1 MQNLTNNFE
10 FKGIPMRL
18 LTCSLFRSQ
27 KTALTPERCS
37 LQPASPFRSLAFL
50 STAAILFCGAL
61 AHAAGTATV
70 TNLVLTSGSS
80 VPVTTVTAGTAVTLT
95 ASVKAG
101 ATALTAGQV
110 FFCDTSVVSCGYSVS
125 LGSAQLTSAGS
136 AKLII
141 IPAPGSHTYKA
152 VFTGTASNAASTS
165 ANVNLAVTASIATS
179 TTVTAS
185 GTAPYTLIS
194 KVTGIA
200 ANWPTGTV
208 TLTDTTNSFTLGKQT
223 LVSNGSLLDLNAGAA
238 YPLPPASDFIISGD
252 FNGDGKLDLAVAV
265 TRYFPDD
272 GIEDGVAILLGNGD
286 GSFTAAS
293 TVGLTKDSFV
303 ESMVVGDFNGDGKLD
318 LATAN
323 NGLNSVT
330 ILLGNGDGT
339 FTAGSSPAA
348 GNGPISIVTADFNR
362 DGHADLAVANYSG
375 PITILLGNGDGTF
388 TVKNQTLGANSFGIV
403 VADLNGD
410 GFADLAVADGAS
422 YLDIL
427 LGKGDGTFSLGTPAN
442 TVDGPSVVVTGDF
455 NGDGKADL
463 AAVNTGGSTSSLT
476 VLLGNGD
483 GTFTAGT
490 APAIDISTNSYT
502 GFLASA
508 DFNGDGKSDL
518 VLLSYDKD
526 WELISQGDGS
536 FAEITL
542 PGATT
547 GPNYYTVTTGD
558 FNGDGLADIATQN
571 SDTALANIYLNQ
583 QSVTATATLTNVVIP
598 GSGNHTVQA
607 AYGGNTEFASSSKT
621 FQLSAA
627 SLATKLSLTANP
639 TAPAYGAQVLL
650 TATLAPYSDGTLLTN
665 GETVTFLS
673 NGSAIG
679 TGKLTSGV
687 ATFNIS
693 SLPAG
698 SDSITATYPGDSNF
712 AAATSAAVNVVVATP
727 QPAAV
732 TLSPASLTFAAQ
744 PVGTTSAAQ
753 SLTLTDSG
761 QSTLNLTSIVVSG
774 PFAETNTCGTSV
786 APTASCQISVTYSP
800 TSAQNDSGA
809 ITITDNATGSPHT
822 VALSG
827 TGSALNLS
835 PSSTQ
840 LTITSPGASATDNL
854 QIASNNGFS
863 GTVSLTCAVKFT
875 GTGTAND
882 APVCSLSPS
891 SVTVSSG
898 TTGSTTLTV
907 TSTAATASLRG
918 FLLPSGT
925 ALAALTLCGFLP
937 RRRWRGIMMVFLL
950 GVVVTAAFTGCGG
963 SSKSSSP
970 KDSGTTTG
978 SYSVTVTATSGSFTT
993 TTPIPLTVQ

>member
-1 MQNLTNNFE
+1 
-10 FKGIPMRL
+10 MRL
-18 LTCSLFRSQ
+18 LSGMLCRVR
-27 KTALTPERCS
+27 KTAFTPKRCS
-37 LQPASPFRSLAFL
+37 LQPTSPFRSLALL
-50 STAAILFCGAL
+50 STVAILFYGTL
-61 AHAAGTATV
+61 AHAKGTTTV

-80 VPVTTVTAGTAVTLT
+80 IPAATVPAGTAVTFT
-95 ASVKAG
+95 ASVKVG
-101 ATALTAGQV
+101 TTALTAGQV
-110 FFCDTSVVSCGYSVS
+110 FFCDALAHSCGYSYS

-136 AKLII
+136 AKLTI
-141 IPAPGSHTYKA
+141 IPAPGSHQYKA
-152 VFTGTASNAASTS
+152 VFTGTASYAASTS
-165 ANVNLAVTASIATS
+165 ANVNLAATASIATS

-185 GTAPYTLIS
+185 GTAPYTLIG

-223 LVSNGSLLDLNAGAA
+223 LVSNGSLLGLNAGAT
-238 YPLPPASDFIISGD
+238 YSLPPASDFIISGD

-265 TRYFPDD
+265 TTFFADD
-272 GIEDGVAILLGNGD
+272 GIQDGVAILLGNGD
-286 GSFTAAS
+286 GTFGAAS
-293 TVGLTKDSFV
+293 TVDLPNGSFA
-303 ESMVVGDFNGDGKLD
+303 ESMVAGDFNGDGKLD

-323 NGLNSVT
+323 NGSNSVT

-339 FTAGSSPAA
+339 FTVASSPAA

-362 DGHADLAVANYSG
+362 DGHADLAIANYSG
-375 PITILLGNGDGTF
+375 PITILLGKGDGTF
-388 TVKNQTLGANSFGIV
+388 TVKNQTLGTNSFGIV
-403 VADLNGD
+403 VADWNGD

-422 YLDIL
+422 HLEIF
-427 LGKGDGTFSLGTPAN
+427 LGNGDGTFSLGTPAN
-442 TVDGPSVVVTGDF
+442 TVDGPIAVVTGDF
-455 NGDGKADL
+455 NGDGNADL
-463 AAVNTGGSTSSLT
+463 ATVNAGGSTSSLT

-483 GTFTAGT
+483 GSFTAGT
-490 APAIDISTNSYT
+490 APAFDISTNSYT

-518 VLLSYDKD
+518 VLVDYVNVL
-526 WELISQGDGS
+526 ELISQGDGS
-536 FAEITL
+536 FAQITL

-547 GPNYYTVTTGD
+547 GPNYYTVITGD

-571 SDTALANIYLNQ
+571 SDTALANIYLSQ
-583 QSVTATATLTNVVIP
+583 QSTTATATLNNVVIP
-598 GSGNHTVQA
+598 GSGLHTVQA
-607 AYGGNTEFASSSKT
+607 TYGGNTEFASSSKT

-627 SLATKLSLTANP
+627 SLATNLSLTANP

-665 GETVTFLS
+665 GEAVTFLS

-712 AAATSAAVNVVVATP
+712 ASATSAAINVVVATP
-727 QPAAV
+727 QPAAI
-732 TLSPASLTFAAQ
+732 TLSPASLTFTAQ

-753 SLTLTDSG
+753 SLTLTNSG
-761 QSTLNLTSIVVSG
+761 QSTLNLTSIVASG

-786 APTASCQISVTYSP
+786 APAGSCQISVTYSP

-809 ITITDNATGSPHT
+809 ITITDNATGSPQT
-822 VALSG
+822 VALTG
-827 TGSALNLS
+827 AGSALNLS

-854 QIASNNGFS
+854 QIASANGFS

-875 GTGTAND
+875 GTGTAKD
-882 APVCSLSPS
+882 TPACSLSPS
-891 SVTVSSG
+891 SVTISSG
-898 TTGSTTLTV
+898 TAESTTLTV

-925 ALAALTLCGFLP
+925 ALAALMFCGFLP
-937 RRRWRGIMMVFLL
+937 RRRWRGITMVFLL
-950 GVVVTAAFTGCGG
+950 GMAVTAAFTGCGS

-970 KDSGTTTG
+970 TDSGTTTG

-993 TTPIPLTVQ
+993 TTPIPLTLQ